1 MNKSNA
7 IAEFIDLS
15 AEQINELARCFWY
28 SSILRAGIKLGVFD
42 VLDGGLLS
50 VEEVERRVGI
60 DPNYAE
66 AYLDACE
73 VLDLLEKNGD
83 KYTNTATTSK
93 FLVKGKKEY
102 VGDHAVH
109 HTNTW
114 ALWGRLDEILKEGKT
129 QLPFETGY
137 VDEATYWNDYMIGQH
152 NRAASGQAHYLVE
165 SVDLTGRRK
174 MLDLGGG
181 AASYSI
187 ALCGANPQL
196 HTVVVD
202 QKEPLAVA
210 RPLVAEH
217 NLQSQI
223 ELREGDFFNLEL
235 EKDYDVVL
243 ISCVILITSEEESR
257 DLFKLAYKCLSPG
270 GLVIVQDYM
279 RLDHSPKRK
288 RLDTL
293 INLYVKVAFS
303 PKAADRDGDEVA
315 SWLLDTGFTN
325 LKRVPVPTQLAIMT
339 AQRPG

>member
-7 IAEFIDLS
+7 IAELIDLS

-42 VLDGGLLS
+42 VLDGGLFS
-50 VEEVERRVGI
+50 AEEVERRVGI
-60 DPNYAE
+60 DPNYVE

-83 KYTNTATTSK
+83 KYANTATTSK
-93 FLVKGKKEY
+93 FLVKGKEEY
-102 VGDHAVH
+102 VGDHAMH

-114 ALWGRLDEILKEGKT
+114 ALWGRLDEILKEGKS

-137 VDEATYWNDYMIGQH
+137 VDEVTYWTDYMIGQH
-152 NRAASGQAHYLVE
+152 NRAASGQAHYLVDN
-165 SVDLTGRRK
+165 VDLTGRRK

-196 HTVVVD
+196 HAVVVD

-217 NLQSQI
+217 NLQHQI
-223 ELREGDFFNLEL
+223 ELREGDFFGLEL
-235 EKDYDVVL
+235 ENDYDVVL
-243 ISCVILITSEEESR
+243 ISGVVLITSEEESR
-257 DLFKLAYKCLSPG
+257 DLFKLAYDRLSPG

-279 RLDHSPKRK
+279 RLDHSPERK
-288 RLDTL
+288 RLDSL
-293 INLYVKVAFS
+293 ENLYVKVAFS
-303 PKAADRDGDEVA
+303 PKAADREGDEIA

-339 AQRPG
+339 AQRLG